1 MCESMTSTSY
11 PFNPGVDYN
20 MELSVHNYRIMK
32 SMVYAQVALFNR
44 NKPDVIESISSAYVL
59 LDMENT

>member
-1 MCESMTSTSY
+1 
-11 PFNPGVDYN
+11 

>member
-1 MCESMTSTSY
+1 MCESLASSSY
-11 PFNPGVDYN
+11 SFNLGVDYH
-20 MELSVHNYRIMK
+20 MELSVYNYRIMK